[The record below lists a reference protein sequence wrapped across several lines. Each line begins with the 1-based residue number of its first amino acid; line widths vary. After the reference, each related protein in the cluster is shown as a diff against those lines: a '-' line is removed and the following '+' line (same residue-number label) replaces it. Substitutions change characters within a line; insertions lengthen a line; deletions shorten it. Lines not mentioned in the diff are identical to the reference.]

1 MGGEIG
7 LLGITGILI
16 LVFVTLLIVDNYG
29 KRAKFKKLSEKER
42 RAYPRHK
49 IALRIKYKTPLEE
62 GISWIKDIS
71 EGGVRIF
78 LNNILKTLE
87 VGESLEVEINL
98 PYDAPSIFI
107 RGNIVWSKDNYAGFS
122 FDEIMQGD
130 IKRMIQYINNEQQ
143 VITETP
149 V

>member
-1 MGGEIG
+1 MSGEIG
-7 LLGITGILI
+7 LLGITGLLI

-107 RGNIVWSKDNYAGFS
+107 RGNIVWSKEDDAGINFG
-122 FDEIMQGD
+122 DVIQGD
-130 IKRMIQYINNEQQ
+130 INRIIQYVKDGE
-143 VITETP
+143 P
-149 V
+149 VASPK